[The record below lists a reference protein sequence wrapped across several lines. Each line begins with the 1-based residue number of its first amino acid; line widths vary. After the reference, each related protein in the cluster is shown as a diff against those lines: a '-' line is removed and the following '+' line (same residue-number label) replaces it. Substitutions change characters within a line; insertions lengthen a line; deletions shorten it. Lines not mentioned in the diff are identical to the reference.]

1 MRIWQWQALL
11 GAALVMS
18 SGLIWA
24 SSPVTPHTEYYK
36 RIKTGEGLAP
46 LTSSL
51 FGDSI
56 SPSSGSTEFVVTDID
71 LPGNNAL
78 PVRLQ
83 RRLAVQS
90 FKDRQPLGGFG
101 SWDIEVPYM
110 HATFDSIWKWNES
123 GNGAT
128 QRCSQTFY
136 PKTRTGVGTFEIW
149 TGVQVRVP
157 DQASRRCC

>member
-1 MRIWQWQALL
+1 MRIWQWQALF

-18 SGLIWA
+18 SGGSWA

-36 RIKTGEGLAP
+36 KIKSGEGLAP

-83 RRLAVQS
+83 RRLAV
-90 FKDRQPLGGFG
+90 
-101 SWDIEVPYM
+101 
-110 HATFDSIWKWNES
+110 
-123 GNGAT
+123 
-128 QRCSQTFY
+128 
-136 PKTRTGVGTFEIW
+136 
-149 TGVQVRVP
+149 
-157 DQASRRCC
+157 